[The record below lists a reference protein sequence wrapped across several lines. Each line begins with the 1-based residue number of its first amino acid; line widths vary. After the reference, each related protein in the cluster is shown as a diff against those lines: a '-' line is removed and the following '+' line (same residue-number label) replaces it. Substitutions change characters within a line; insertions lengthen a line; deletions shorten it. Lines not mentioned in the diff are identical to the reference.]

1 MGGVTPTPASA
12 LTTAALDARSL
23 AYRRR
28 ILEILFKVKRGHI
41 GSAFSI
47 LEIVRV
53 LYDEVLKVDPKR
65 PQWPDRDRFILS
77 KGHGC
82 LGLYVLLAE
91 KGFFDPA
98 ELDRFSTAS
107 GILGGH
113 PEHVTVPGVEAS
125 TGSLGH
131 GLSIGVGMALAAK
144 MDRAAWRV
152 FAVIG
157 DGESQ
162 EGSIWEAALSAAK
175 HRLDNLTVI
184 LDYNKMQCYSE
195 IREVLNLE
203 PVADKWKS
211 FGFAVREI
219 DGHDLGQIR
228 AALKA
233 APLEP
238 GKPTLILAH
247 TLKGRGI
254 PQLEQNPDWH
264 HKAKVTEEE
273 LKPLLAHLDGPK
285 SV

>member
-1 MGGVTPTPASA
+1 MGGVTRAADGASGA
-12 LTTAALDARSL
+12 TTAKLDARGL
-23 AYRRR
+23 AYRRQ
-28 ILEILFKVKRGHI
+28 ILEILLKAKRGHI

-53 LYDEVLKVDPKR
+53 LYDEILKFDSKR
-65 PQWPDRDRFILS
+65 PQWPERDRFILS

-91 KGFFDPA
+91 KGFFDPK
-98 ELDRFSTAS
+98 ELEWFSSAS

-144 MDRAAWRV
+144 IDRAAWRV
-152 FAVIG
+152 FVVIG

-184 LDYNKMQCYSE
+184 LDYNKMQCYSQ
-195 IREVLNLE
+195 ISEVLGLE
-203 PVADKWKS
+203 PLADKWKS
-211 FGFAVREI
+211 FGFAVRQI
-219 DGHDLGQIR
+219 DGHDLSQIR
-228 AALKA
+228 EALKA
-233 APLEP
+233 APLES

-247 TLKGRGI
+247 TLKGRGV
-254 PQLEQNPDWH
+254 PELEQNPDWH
-264 HKAKVTEEE
+264 HKAKVSEDE
-273 LKPLLAHLDGPK
+273 LRPLLAQL
-285 SV
+285 SVI

>member
-1 MGGVTPTPASA
+1 MGRVTSV
-12 LTTAALDARSL
+12 LDARGL
-23 AYRRR
+23 AYRRQ
-28 ILEILFKVKRGHI
+28 ILEILLKAKRGHI

-65 PQWPDRDRFILS
+65 PQWADRDRFILS

-82 LGLYVLLAE
+82 LALYVLLAE

-98 ELDRFSTAS
+98 ELNRFSSAT

-113 PEHVTVPGVEAS
+113 PEHITVPGVEAS

-152 FAVIG
+152 FAIIG

-184 LDYNKMQCYSE
+184 LDYNKMQCYSAVSE
-195 IREVLNLE
+195 ILGLE
-203 PVADKWKS
+203 PLADKWRS

-219 DGHDLGQIR
+219 DGHNIDEIR
-228 AALKA
+228 SAFAAV
-233 APLEP
+233 PLEKN
-238 GKPTLILAH
+238 KPSLILAH
-247 TLKGRGI
+247 TLKGKGV
-254 PQLEQNPDWH
+254 PELEQNPDWH
-264 HKAKVTEEE
+264 HKAKVSAEE
-273 LKPLLAHLDGPK
+273 LKPFLEYLSGSAC
-285 SV
+285 